1 MNYHMRSFL
10 FHQFKIKGFKFYLYG
25 SVNPWVLL
33 ASGEVKEI
41 SDELAKGKKL
51 GDEVEGGI
59 LVGIK
64 GTGKTADGSAFVKA
78 LGESAQTSEGLAKN
92 AKRFEDLK
100 SIQDLAARNA
110 KILQGGKG
118 VARDPNFRKNFF
130 SMVENYGLKLSE
142 NAKKFIAVH
151 HIAPNF
157 LKGNKKIA
165 DFITHMGYNIDAV
178 ENAIGLPRI
187 DLNLL
192 DDAIKGLDE
201 SINMLKNTQHLES
214 IKTTLKLGDDV
225 DIKEL
230 RRIVKELEDI
240 KTASVH
246 AVDTYHPAFNKMMR
260 QEIEELILSFDN
272 LIKSGVSQT
281 RAIEAY
287 KPIFNN
293 LINMTVNDLLNGIIK
308 L

>member
-1 MNYHMRSFL
+1 MAEGNL
-10 FHQFKIKGFKFYLYG
+10 
-25 SVNPWVLL
+25 
-33 ASGEVKEI
+33 KEI

-51 GDEVEGGI
+51 GDDVEGGI

-64 GTGKTADGSAFVKA
+64 GSGKTADGSAFVKA

-100 SIQDLAARNA
+100 NIQDLATRNA

-130 SMVENYGLKLSE
+130 DMLENFGLKLSE

-157 LKGNKKIA
+157 LKGKQKIA

-187 DLNLL
+187 DLNIL

-201 SINMLKNTQHLES
+201 SINVLENTKHLES

-230 RRIVKELEDI
+230 RRIVKELEDA

-246 AVDTYHPAFNKMMR
+246 AVDTYHPAFNKMM
-260 QEIEELILSFDN
+260 EEKITLLSTEFNILS
-272 LIKSGVSQT
+272 KSAGEAK
-281 RAIEAY
+281 AIEKI
-287 KPIFNN
+287 KPKFTNFYNSIVDN
-293 LINMTVNDLLNGIIK
+293 LLNGKIK

>member
-1 MNYHMRSFL
+1 MGFTGKWRSERN
-10 FHQFKIKGFKFYLYG
+10 IR
-25 SVNPWVLL
+25 W
-33 ASGEVKEI
+33 I
-41 SDELAKGKKL
+41 RKL
-51 GDEVEGGI
+51 GDEVEEGI

-130 SMVENYGLKLSE
+130 SMLENYGLKLSE

-157 LKGNKKIA
+157 LKGKEVA
-165 DFITHMGYNIDAV
+165 DFITKMGYNIDAV
-178 ENAIGLPRI
+178 QNAIGLPRI

-192 DDAIKGLDE
+192 DDDIKGLDE
-201 SINMLKNTQHLES
+201 SIDVLKNTKHLEN

-230 RRIVKELEDI
+230 RRIVKELEDA

-246 AVDTYHPAFNKMMR
+246 AVDTYHPEFNAMMKTDIQKLMVR
-260 QEIEELILSFDN
+260 FDDSIEAGISETKAIETFKPIFDN
-272 LIKSGVSQT
+272 LINKT
-281 RAIEAY
+281 ID
-287 KPIFNN
+287 
-293 LINMTVNDLLNGIIK
+293 DLLNGRIK